1 MLARSQLRG
10 ITIPDKQNRSSKSLC
25 HPFQNILAEDE
36 CGSQPSLAEFF
47 SFLQR
52 TGPGLLSVLWP
63 RLASIQGLHLH
74 QSDTKPH
81 GPPQDCVSSRG
92 SNCDRF
98 VLPQKKNAS
107 ETFHLALSSSVS
119 RHVDP
124 FNAAERCRMNP
135 HAPVAQ
141 TFLSELRF
149 LRGESFTDRY
159 DGTSSR
165 PKDSIILEIQSEL
178 LFRNSPRLI
187 SAWH

>member
-1 MLARSQLRG
+1 M
-10 ITIPDKQNRSSKSLC
+10 
-25 HPFQNILAEDE
+25 
-36 CGSQPSLAEFF
+36 
-47 SFLQR
+47 
-52 TGPGLLSVLWP
+52 LWP

-135 HAPVAQ
+135 HTPVAQ